1 MVRRLRPSGPRS
13 TSPRQAEATFPD
25 KGGVKSSAKAMAI
38 QHFDHRIGIFSACR
52 AAPHPATFTF
62 LANGTHSSAQAVST
76 ATTIHASLI
85 A

>member
-1 MVRRLRPSGPRS
+1 MVRRLRPSRPCN
-13 TSPRQAEATFPD
+13 TSPRQARATFPD
-25 KGGVKSSAKAMAI
+25 KGGVASSAMAMVI
-38 QHFDHRIGIFSACR
+38 QDFDHRTGNFSGCR